1 MAALFDALGNAALR
15 GLYDLRDIVALFI
28 QRARD
33 GHVELIFLFFFG
45 AGLFTALLAMV
56 AQYGVPWLR
65 ILE

>member
-1 MAALFDALGNAALR
+1 MAVLFDALGNAALR

-45 AGLFTALLAMV
+45 AGITTGLLAMF
-56 AQYGVPWLR
+56 ASYGEAWLR